1 MFDSVQFDENVAKN
15 QTLITQQSKQKE
27 TLDTLNKYIKTNIQ
41 TKKEQTNNPFTTHLV
56 CFSQCIIKLL
66 VKCYQ

>member
-1 MFDSVQFDENVAKN
+1 MFDSVQFDENAAKN

-41 TKKEQTNNPFTTHLV
+41 TKKRTNKQSFYHPPSMLFTM
-56 CFSQCIIKLL
+56 
-66 VKCYQ
+66 YN